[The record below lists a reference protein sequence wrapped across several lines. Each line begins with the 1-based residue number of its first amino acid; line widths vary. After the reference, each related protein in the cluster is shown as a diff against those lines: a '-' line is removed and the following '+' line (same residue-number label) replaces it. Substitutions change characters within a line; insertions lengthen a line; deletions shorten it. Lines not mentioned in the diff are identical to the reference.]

1 MASTVSLPPWME
13 LGRTS
18 RSNLMLV
25 GEVADAS
32 GRKHKVSFVTNEQ
45 NEQLIALVTASP
57 LRLSLDK
64 SAVAC
69 QANSQLAVTV
79 HLHRQVG
86 LTGPCRLELVVPEHM
101 RDIAAA
107 SVDVA
112 AGGDQAVLKID
123 LGAQPGPLN
132 MPLLIRGQ
140 TEQDGEP
147 VVAEANLELLLK
159 AN

>member
-1 MASTVSLPPWME
+1 ME

-25 GEVADAS
+25 GEVADAT
-32 GRKHKVSFVTNEQ
+32 GKKHKVSYATNDQ

-57 LRLSLDK
+57 LRLSLEK

-69 QANSQLAVTV
+69 QSNSQLAMPV

-86 LTGPCRLELVVPEHM
+86 LTGPCRVELVVPEHM
-101 RDIAAA
+101 RDIAAQP
-107 SVDVA
+107 VEVA
-112 AGGDQAVLKID
+112 ADGDQAVLKID
-123 LGAQPGPLN
+123 LGKQPGPLN
-132 MPLLIRGQ
+132 MPLLLRGH
-140 TEQDGEP
+140 TLRDGEP
-147 VVAEANLELLLK
+147 IVAEVKLELLLK